1 MRRDLELLTDIERTA
16 AELSSIVAGL
26 DEEEFAGRDVVRSA
40 AMYKLV
46 VIGEAAA
53 KLTPELRERFADVPW
68 PAIVG
73 FRNRVTHAYFAVDWS
88 IAHQVATRDVP
99 DLAGRVRAII
109 DVLRHEEERP

>member
-1 MRRDLELLTDIERTA
+1 MRRDVDLLTDLLRTA
-16 AELSSIVAGL
+16 DELAHIVGGL
-26 DEEEFAGRDVVRSA
+26 DEERFAGDDVVRSA

-73 FRNRVTHAYFAVDWS
+73 FRNRATHAYFAVDWS

-99 DLAGRVRAII
+99 DLAGRVHAII